1 MPPYTLLLLI
11 LLFSTLSGCENAST
25 ENKQNNAS
33 KSGPV
38 APQSLS
44 VDIKNEI
51 APKPLDLS
59 LPPNIPQ
66 TLSADPALSQKKPD
80 YLPDLFK
87 DKAST
92 VDIEAI
98 TIKKHEEE
106 SEKVKVVDGVGIEF
120 KLSH

>member
-25 ENKQNNAS
+25 ENKQNNAA

-38 APQSLS
+38 APQSLP

-80 YLPDLFK
+80 YLPNLFK
-87 DKAST
+87 DKTST

>member
-25 ENKQNNAS
+25 VNTQNNAA

-38 APQSLS
+38 APQSLP

-87 DKAST
+87 DKTST

>member
-11 LLFSTLSGCENAST
+11 LLFSTLSGCENATT
-25 ENKQNNAS
+25 ENKQNNAP
-33 KSGPV
+33 KPDPV

-44 VDIKNEI
+44 VDIKNKI

-59 LPPNIPQ
+59 LPLNIPQ
-66 TLSADPALSQKKPD
+66 TLSSDPALSQKKPD

-87 DKAST
+87 DKTST
-92 VDIEAI
+92 VGIEAI